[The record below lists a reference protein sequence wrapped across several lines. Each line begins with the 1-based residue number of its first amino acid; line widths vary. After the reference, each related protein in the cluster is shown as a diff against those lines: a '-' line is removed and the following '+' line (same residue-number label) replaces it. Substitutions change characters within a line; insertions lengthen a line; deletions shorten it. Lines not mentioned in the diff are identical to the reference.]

1 MSTSAPA
8 FPPIRAVPVPY
19 RQDLRP
25 TLRPQANLRS
35 RTERRP
41 LERIAAFRPNEE
53 IFMFASPRL
62 QTAGK
67 ERTMTTDTIG
77 VILMV
82 LGLLAMLFALVWW
95 DSWTPRSLP
104 RDEDAVSR

>member
-1 MSTSAPA
+1 
-8 FPPIRAVPVPY
+8 
-19 RQDLRP
+19 
-25 TLRPQANLRS
+25 
-35 RTERRP
+35 
-41 LERIAAFRPNEE
+41 
-53 IFMFASPRL
+53 
-62 QTAGK
+62 
-67 ERTMTTDTIG
+67 MTTDTIG